1 MDPPQKR
8 YLMKESIYLDTSVVS
23 YHTSNPSRDII
34 VLAHQEITRQWWHKA
49 VKRYDVFISEVVI
62 EEASFGD
69 PEAAKRRLE
78 ELIDFP
84 HLELDN
90 KVEEMA
96 KIYME
101 RLDIPEKSFRDAAH
115 LALASTHNID
125 YLVTWNCTHL
135 ANGAVIKKLVMIN
148 NSLGIHTPI
157 ICTPE
162 ELMEV

>member
-1 MDPPQKR
+1 
-8 YLMKESIYLDTSVVS
+8 LLLFCITSLK
-23 YHTSNPSRDII
+23 I
-34 VLAHQEITRQWWHKA
+34 K
-49 VKRYDVFISEVVI
+49 
-62 EEASFGD
+62 
-69 PEAAKRRLE
+69 
-78 ELIDFP
+78 
-84 HLELDN
+84 LDN

-135 ANGAVIKKLVMIN
+135 ANGEVIKKLVMIN

-162 ELMEV
+162 ELLEV